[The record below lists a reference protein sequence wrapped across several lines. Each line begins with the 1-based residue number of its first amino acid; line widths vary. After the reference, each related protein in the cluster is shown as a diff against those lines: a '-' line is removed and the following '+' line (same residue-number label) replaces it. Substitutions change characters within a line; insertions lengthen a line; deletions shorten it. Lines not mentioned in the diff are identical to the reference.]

1 MNCRSVA
8 GNSIA
13 DHLVYFGVE
22 LMCETWRSCG
32 IVMDSLA
39 KEYGKMDVKGNMV
52 FSRDS
57 ILRMKTHTNI
67 GGDQM

>member
-1 MNCRSVA
+1 VA
-8 GNSIA
+8 GNSVA

-39 KEYGKMDVKGNMV
+39 KEYGKMDVKGNIV
-52 FSRDS
+52 FSRDSS
-57 ILRMKTHTNI
+57 ILRMKTETNI
-67 GGDQM
+67 GGDRM